1 MVIMKNAVKCKV
13 CGSHIRINTEYDY
26 IPCAC
31 GAIAVDGGPEYVR
44 IIGDPNNWEI
54 VTIPVS
60 KEN

>member
-13 CGSHIRINTEYDY
+13 CGSYIRINTEYDY

-54 VTIPVS
+54 VTIPVQ

>member
-13 CGSHIRINTEYDY
+13 YGSYIRINTEYDY

-54 VTIPVS
+54 VTVPVP